1 MKELDEFEIIKIIQK
16 RLGNK
21 KFSSEDVEVFRI
33 GKRKIVTKVDTL
45 VQSTDIPPKMSLKDA
60 ARKSIVACISDFAAK
75 GVRPKFGIISLNLP
89 NTISRSK
96 IIEISKGIK
105 KAADEFKVEILG
117 GDTNEGK
124 EVVFHACIFGE
135 AEKIVARKGAKLGD
149 LVFVTGPFGLTG
161 IGLKVLLQNKK
172 GKTKFIKK
180 CQKAVLNPNPRL
192 EFGLRCKKYFS
203 SAMDS
208 SDGLSTT
215 LNEMARQS
223 NHKFIINKVPASKEV
238 YDFAKI
244 NKTDPTDLI
253 FDAGEEYEFVFTAPK
268 RYKASIQKI
277 ASKSKTPVIE
287 IGYVT
292 EGNGVYIQNDKS
304 FRLKDSGWRH
314 FKK

>member
-1 MKELDEFEIIKIIQK
+1 MKELDEFEIIKTIQK

-33 GKRKIVTKVDTL
+33 GKKKIVTKVDTL
-45 VQSTDIPPKMSLKDA
+45 VQSTDIPPKMNLKDA
-60 ARKSIVACISDFAAK
+60 ARKSIVACVSDFAAK

-96 IIEISKGIK
+96 IIEISKGIR

-135 AEKIVARKGAKLGD
+135 VEKIVARKGAKLGD
-149 LVFVTGPFGLTG
+149 LVFATGPFGLTG

-172 GKTKFIKK
+172 GKIKFIKK

-208 SDGLSTT
+208 SDGLSAT

-223 NHKFIINKVPASKEV
+223 NHKFIVNKIPASKEV

-244 NKTDPTDLI
+244 NKTDPMDLI
-253 FDAGEEYEFVFTAPK
+253 FNAGEEYEFVFTAPK
-268 RYKASIQKI
+268 KYKTLIQRL

-287 IGYVT
+287 IGHVT
-292 EGNGVYIQNDKS
+292 KGSGVYIQNDKL
-304 FRLKDSGWRH
+304 FRLKDAGWRH